1 MSESNNKR
9 LDAEVFFAGE
19 KHTKI
24 HCQLAMLRM
33 LVGYL
38 GEKNQSNWW
47 DCQFLSPY
55 GIRFLEINFPR
66 TILASAITS
75 VTAAA
80 MRFHDERIGKKDVF
94 HLFRLP
100 AGLEEAV
107 HNALPPGNPA
117 EWTALIHG
125 VETAIKQL
133 NNMHDS
139 AVDASVGPVQVGTVG
154 GLMGGDVISV
164 IAKHYNDAF
173 SNKKI
178 VLPYFTGV
186 PK

>member
-1 MSESNNKR
+1 MESNNKG
-9 LDAEVFFAGE
+9 LYVEDVLSGG
-19 KHTKI
+19 KHTNL
-24 HCQLAMLRM
+24 HSQLAMLRM
-33 LVGYL
+33 LIGYL
-38 GEKNQSNWW
+38 GEKNQSGWW
-47 DCQFLSPY
+47 DCQFLSPN

-107 HNALPPGNPA
+107 HNALPSGNPG
-117 EWTALIHG
+117 EWTALIHD
-125 VETAIKQL
+125 VESAIEQL
-133 NNMHDS
+133 KNMHDG

-154 GLMGGDVISV
+154 SLMGDDVISV

-173 SNKKI
+173 ANGKI
-178 VLPYFTGV
+178 VLPYFTGAA
-186 PK
+186 K